1 MAEQT
6 SPGRA
11 LGDRTIPDRAGPNRT
26 IPDRAEVVV
35 VGGGIVGCAVAYHL
49 VRRGI
54 TDVLLLE
61 QNQLTSGTT
70 WHAAGLAAQLKST
83 YSLTKLATYSV
94 RLFEALEDETG
105 QATGFRAPGSISV
118 ASDAERWEEIL
129 RGASMGATVGV
140 ESRQIDMDELAEMW
154 PLMRTDDLVGAL
166 YLPDDGLVSPVD
178 ATMALAKG
186 ARAHGC
192 RIIEGV
198 AVTGLETRNG
208 AICGVRTE
216 LTPGAASGTGDAAG
230 GDHLVETETVVL
242 ATGMW
247 TRHLA
252 AQIGVNVPLQAC
264 EHFYV
269 VTEPL
274 EGLDTST
281 PIVRDPTNYTYF
293 KEETGKLMVGFF
305 EPEAKVWR
313 LDGIPRDFKFGTLD
327 EDWDHVGPV
336 FERSCH
342 RVPALADCGVQLFFN
357 GPESFTP
364 DGTYYLGEA
373 PEVDGCFVAAGFNS
387 VGIQS
392 AGGAGWVLADWIADR
407 HPPMDLSA
415 VDIRRAMPFQADNGY
430 LAERISE
437 SLGLLYAM
445 HWPFF
450 QYTSSRDQRRSAL
463 HDAMDAAG
471 AVFGETAGWERAN
484 WFADPGQEREYRYSY
499 GKQNWFDNSGRE
511 CDAVRNGVAVFD
523 QSSFAKFTVRGPDAL
538 DVLDT
543 LSVASVDVPAGRAVY
558 TQWCNERGG
567 IEADL
572 TVTRLGDDEFW
583 VVTSAASQTRDWAWL
598 RRHCRGRDV
607 DIADV
612 TDDWAVLG
620 LMGPRSR
627 ELLSCVT
634 DAALDNESFPFG
646 AARHIAIRRG
656 SPLRDP
662 VAPHRDTAGS
672 AEVLAVRM
680 SYVGELGWELYVP
693 NQRAVAV
700 YEALRNAAAAAD
712 GLDLAHAG
720 YHAMNTLRLE
730 CGYRHWGHDISDE
743 DTPLE
748 AGLGF
753 AIAWDKQ
760 RDFIG
765 RAALELQ
772 RHEPR
777 TRRLIQ
783 FRIEDPDLLAYHDE
797 PIRRDG
803 ELVGRVTSAMWSYT
817 EDRCLAMGYVTH
829 PTAADP
835 EPQAVTK
842 SWLEAGSFDIEIAG
856 RRIAATPSIRSFYD
870 PTNQRV
876 RL

>member
-11 LGDRTIPDRAGPNRT
+11 LGDRSLPDRAASKRT

-35 VGGGIVGCAVAYHL
+35 VGGGVVGCAVAYHL

-83 YSLTKLATYSV
+83 YSLTKLATYTV

-129 RGASMGATVGV
+129 RGASMGRSIGV
-140 ESRQIDMDELAEMW
+140 ESRELDMDELSEMW

-166 YLPDDGLVSPVD
+166 YLPDDGMVSPVD
-178 ATMALAKG
+178 VTMALAKG
-186 ARAHGC
+186 ARARGC

-198 AVTGLETRNG
+198 AVAGLETRNG
-208 AICGVRTE
+208 AISGVRTE
-216 LTPGAASGTGDAAG
+216 LTSGVASGAG
-230 GDHLVETETVVL
+230 GDHLIETETVVL

-274 EGLDTST
+274 DDLDTST

-313 LDGIPRDFKFGTLD
+313 LDGIPRDFKFGTLP

-342 RVPALADCGVQLFFN
+342 RVPTLADCGVQLFFN

-407 HPPMDLSA
+407 HPPMDLCA

-450 QYTSSRDQRRSAL
+450 QYTSARDQRRSAL

-484 WFADPGQEREYRYSY
+484 WFAEQGQEREYRYSY
-499 GKQNWFDNSGRE
+499 GKQNWFKNSGRE

-523 QSSFAKFTVRGPDAL
+523 QSSFVKFTVRGPDAL

-572 TVTRLGDDEFW
+572 TVTRLGDDDFW
-583 VVTSAASQTRDWAWL
+583 VVTSAACQTRDWAWL

-612 TDDWAVLG
+612 TDEWAVLG
-620 LMGPRSR
+620 LMGPHSR
-627 ELLSCVT
+627 DLLSRVT
-634 DAALDNESFPFG
+634 DAALDNESFGFG
-646 AARHIAIRRG
+646 DAQHI
-656 SPLRDP
+656 D
-662 VAPHRDTAGS
+662 VASSTGPIA
-672 AEVLAVRM
+672 VLAVRM

-693 NQRAVAV
+693 NAGAVAV
-700 YEALRNAAAAAD
+700 YEALRDAAEDAD
-712 GLDLAHAG
+712 GLELAHAG

-753 AIAWDKQ
+753 AIAWDKP

-765 RAALELQ
+765 RAALEAQ

-777 TRRLIQ
+777 THRLVQ
-783 FRIEDPDLLAYHDE
+783 FRLEDPDVLAYHDE

-842 SWLEAGSFDIEIAG
+842 SWLDAGSFDIEIAG

>member
-1 MAEQT
+1 MAEQA

-11 LGDRTIPDRAGPNRT
+11 LGDRSLPDRAGPNRT

-61 QNQLTSGTT
+61 QNQLTAGTT
-70 WHAAGLAAQLKST
+70 WHAAGLAAQLKAT

-208 AICGVRTE
+208 AICGVRAETM
-216 LTPGAASGTGDAAG
+216 PGSASGTGEAAE
-230 GDHLVETETVVL
+230 GDRFIETETVVL

-313 LDGIPRDFKFGTLD
+313 LDGIPRDFKFGTLP

-583 VVTSAASQTRDWAWL
+583 IVTSAASQTRDWAWL

-627 ELLSCVT
+627 ELLSLVT
-634 DAALDNESFPFG
+634 DAALDNESFGFG
-646 AARHIAIRRG
+646 AAQHIE
-656 SPLRDP
+656 
-662 VAPHRDTAGS
+662 VTAS
-672 AEVLAVRM
+672 AGPIAVLAVRM

-693 NQRAVAV
+693 NQRAAAV
-700 YEALRNAAAAAD
+700 YGALRDAAAAAD

-753 AIAWDKQ
+753 AIAWGKQ

-765 RAALELQ
+765 RAALEAQ

-783 FRIEDPDLLAYHDE
+783 FRLEDPDLLAYHDE

-876 RL
+876 HL

>member
-1 MAEQT
+1 MADQT
-6 SPGRA
+6 LPQ
-11 LGDRTIPDRAGPNRT
+11 RAGTSRT

-35 VGGGIVGCAVAYHL
+35 VGGGIVGCAIAYHL

-54 TDVLLLE
+54 RDVLLLE
-61 QNQLTSGTT
+61 QNQLTAGTT
-70 WHAAGLAAQLKST
+70 WHAAGLAAQLKAT

-94 RLFEALEDETG
+94 RLFEALEVETG

-140 ESRQIDMDELAEMW
+140 ESRQIDMDELSEMW

-198 AVTGLETRNG
+198 AVTGLETRDG
-208 AICGVRTE
+208 AVCGVRTE
-216 LTPGAASGTGDAAG
+216 SSPHGDE
-230 GDHLVETETVVL
+230 GDHLIETETVVL

-281 PIVRDPTNYTYF
+281 PIVRDPTNFTYF

-305 EPEAKVWR
+305 EPQAKVWR
-313 LDGIPRDFKFGTLD
+313 LDGIPRDFKFGTLP

-415 VDIRRAMPFQADNGY
+415 VDIRRAMPFQADDGY

-450 QYTSSRDQRRSAL
+450 QYTSARDQRRSAL
-463 HDAMDAAG
+463 HDAMDVAG

-484 WFADPGQEREYRYSY
+484 WFAEPGQEREYRYSY
-499 GKQNWFDNSGRE
+499 GKQNWFENSGRE
-511 CDAVRNGVAVFD
+511 CDAVRNGVALFD
-523 QSSFAKFTVRGPDAL
+523 QSSFAKFTVSGPDAL

-543 LSVASVDVPAGRAVY
+543 LSVASIDVPAGRAVY

-572 TVTRLGDDEFW
+572 TVTRLRDDEFW

-598 RRHCRGRDV
+598 RRNCRGRDV
-607 DIADV
+607 EAADV

-620 LMGPRSR
+620 LMGPHSR
-627 ELLSCVT
+627 DLLSRVT
-634 DAALDNESFPFG
+634 EASLGNESFGFG
-646 AARHIAIRRG
+646 AARHIDVGTSAG
-656 SPLRDP
+656 P
-662 VAPHRDTAGS
+662 TA
-672 AEVLAVRM
+672 VLAVRM

-693 NQRAVAV
+693 NERAVAV
-700 YEALRNAAAAAD
+700 YEALRDAAEIAE
-712 GLDLAHAG
+712 GLELAHAG

-743 DTPLE
+743 DSPLE
-748 AGLGF
+748 SGLGF
-753 AIAWDKQ
+753 AIAWDKP

-765 RAALELQ
+765 RSALEAQ

-783 FRIEDPDLLAYHDE
+783 FRLEDPDVLAYHDE

-829 PTAADP
+829 PAAADP

-842 SWLEAGSFDIEIAG
+842 SWLDAGSFDIEIAG

-876 RL
+876 RM

>member
-1 MAEQT
+1 MADQT
-6 SPGRA
+6 LSQRA
-11 LGDRTIPDRAGPNRT
+11 TPNRT

-35 VGGGIVGCAVAYHL
+35 VGGGIVGCAIAYHL

-54 TDVLLLE
+54 RDVLLLE
-61 QNQLTSGTT
+61 QNQLTAGTT
-70 WHAAGLAAQLKST
+70 WHAAGLAAQLKAT

-140 ESRQIDMDELAEMW
+140 ESRQIDMDELSEMW

-198 AVTGLETRNG
+198 AVTGLETRDG
-208 AICGVRTE
+208 AVCGVRTE
-216 LTPGAASGTGDAAG
+216 SSPHGDE
-230 GDHLVETETVVL
+230 GDHLIETETVVL

-274 EGLDTST
+274 EGLDTAT
-281 PIVRDPTNYTYF
+281 PIVRDPTNFTYF

-305 EPEAKVWR
+305 EPQAKVWR
-313 LDGIPRDFKFGTLD
+313 LDGIPRDFKFGTLP

-407 HPPMDLSA
+407 HPPLDLSA
-415 VDIRRAMPFQADNGY
+415 VDIRRAMAFQADDGY

-450 QYTSSRDQRRSAL
+450 QYTSARDQRRSAL
-463 HDAMDAAG
+463 HDAMDVAG

-484 WFADPGQEREYRYSY
+484 WFAEPGQEREYRYSY
-499 GKQNWFDNSGRE
+499 GKQNWFENSGRE
-511 CDAVRNGVAVFD
+511 CDAVRNGVALFD
-523 QSSFAKFTVRGPDAL
+523 QSSFAKFTVSGPDAL

-543 LSVASVDVPAGRAVY
+543 LSVASIDVPAGRAVY

-572 TVTRLGDDEFW
+572 TVTRLGDDDFW

-598 RRHCRGRDV
+598 RRNCRGRDV
-607 DIADV
+607 KIADV
-612 TDDWAVLG
+612 TEDWAVLG
-620 LMGPRSR
+620 LMGPHSR
-627 ELLSCVT
+627 DLLSKVT
-634 DAALDNESFPFG
+634 EAGLDNESFGFG
-646 AARHIAIRRG
+646 AARHIDVETSAG
-656 SPLRDP
+656 P
-662 VAPHRDTAGS
+662 TA
-672 AEVLAVRM
+672 VLAVRM

-693 NQRAVAV
+693 NERAVAV
-700 YEALRNAAAAAD
+700 YEALRDAAEIAE
-712 GLDLAHAG
+712 GLELAHAG

-743 DTPLE
+743 DSPLE
-748 AGLGF
+748 SGLGF
-753 AIAWDKQ
+753 AIAWDKPC
-760 RDFIG
+760 DFIG
-765 RAALELQ
+765 RAALEAQ

-783 FRIEDPDLLAYHDE
+783 FRLEDPDVLAYHDE

-817 EDRCLAMGYVTH
+817 EDRCLAMGYITH
-829 PTAADP
+829 PSAADP

-876 RL
+876 RR

>member
-1 MAEQT
+1 MTDQHL
-6 SPGRA
+6 PQRA
-11 LGDRTIPDRAGPNRT
+11 VTNRT

-35 VGGGIVGCAVAYHL
+35 VGGGIVGCAIAYHL

-61 QNQLTSGTT
+61 QNQLTAGTT
-70 WHAAGLAAQLKST
+70 WHAAGLAAQLKAT

-118 ASDAERWEEIL
+118 ASDEERWEEIL

-140 ESRQIDMDELAEMW
+140 ESRRIDMDELAEMW

-198 AVTGLETRNG
+198 AVTGLETRGG

-216 LTPGAASGTGDAAG
+216 LMPGTASGAG
-230 GDHLVETETVVL
+230 ELMPGTASGAGEPAGVEGHLVETETVVL

-305 EPEAKVWR
+305 EPAAKVWR
-313 LDGIPRDFKFGTLD
+313 LDGIPRDFKFGTLP

-407 HPPMDLSA
+407 HPPMDLCA

-450 QYTSSRDQRRSAL
+450 QYTSARDQRRSAL

-484 WFADPGQEREYRYSY
+484 WFAEPGQERQYRYSY
-499 GKQNWFDNSGRE
+499 GKQNWWANAGRE

-523 QSSFAKFTVRGPDAL
+523 QSSFVKFTVRGPDAL

-583 VVTSAASQTRDWAWL
+583 VVTSAACQTRDWAWL

-612 TDDWAVLG
+612 TDEWAVLG
-620 LMGPRSR
+620 LMGPHSR
-627 ELLSCVT
+627 DLLSRVT
-634 DAALDNESFPFG
+634 DAALDNESFGFG
-646 AARHIAIRRG
+646 AAQHI
-656 SPLRDP
+656 D
-662 VAPHRDTAGS
+662 VS
-672 AEVLAVRM
+672 ASTGPIAVLAVRM

-693 NQRAVAV
+693 NAGAVAV
-700 YEALRNAAAAAD
+700 YETLRDAAKDAD
-712 GLDLAHAG
+712 GLELAHAG

-760 RDFIG
+760 RNFIG
-765 RAALELQ
+765 RAALEAQ

-783 FRIEDPDLLAYHDE
+783 FRLDDPDVLAYHDE

-803 ELVGRVTSAMWSYT
+803 ALVGRVTSAMWSYT

-829 PTAADP
+829 PAAASL

-842 SWLEAGSFDIEIAG
+842 SWLDAGSFDIEIAG

>member
-1 MAEQT
+1 MADQ
-6 SPGRA
+6 PLPQRA
-11 LGDRTIPDRAGPNRT
+11 VTDRTL
-26 IPDRAEVVV
+26 PDRAEVVV
-35 VGGGIVGCAVAYHL
+35 VGGGIVGCAIAYHL

-54 TDVLLLE
+54 RDVLLLE
-61 QNQLTSGTT
+61 QNQLTAGTT
-70 WHAAGLAAQLKST
+70 WHAAGLAAQLKAT

-140 ESRQIDMDELAEMW
+140 ESRQIDMDELSEMW
-154 PLMRTDDLVGAL
+154 PLIRTDDLVGAL

-208 AICGVRTE
+208 AISGVRTE
-216 LTPGAASGTGDAAG
+216 SKPVAGIGAGEAAEAEG
-230 GDHLVETETVVL
+230 HLIETETVVL

-274 EGLDTST
+274 AGLDTST
-281 PIVRDPTNYTYF
+281 PILRDPTNFTYF

-305 EPEAKVWR
+305 EPQAKVWR
-313 LDGIPRDFKFGTLD
+313 LDGIPRDFSFGTLD

-407 HPPMDLSA
+407 HPPMDLCA

-450 QYTSSRDQRRSAL
+450 QYTSARDQRRSVL

-484 WFADPGQEREYRYSY
+484 WFAEPGQEREYRYSY
-499 GKQNWFDNSGRE
+499 GKQNWFENSGRE
-511 CDAVRNGVAVFD
+511 CDAVRNGVALFD
-523 QSSFAKFTVRGPDAL
+523 QSSFAKFTVSGPDAL

-543 LSVASVDVPAGRAVY
+543 LSVASIDVPAGRAVY

-572 TVTRLGDDEFW
+572 TVTRLGDDDFW

-607 DIADV
+607 EIADI

-620 LMGPRSR
+620 LMGPHSR
-627 ELLSCVT
+627 DLLSRVT
-634 DAALDNESFPFG
+634 EAGLDNESFGFG
-646 AARHIAIRRG
+646 AARHI
-656 SPLRDP
+656 D
-662 VAPHRDTAGS
+662 VATAAGPT
-672 AEVLAVRM
+672 AVLAVRM

-693 NQRAVAV
+693 NEQVVAV
-700 YEALRNAAAAAD
+700 YEALRDAAAD
-712 GLDLAHAG
+712 ADGLELAHAG

-743 DTPLE
+743 DSPLE
-748 AGLGF
+748 SGLGF
-753 AIAWDKQ
+753 AIAWDKE

-765 RAALELQ
+765 RSALEAQ

-783 FRIEDPDLLAYHDE
+783 FRLEDPDLLAYHDE

-829 PTAADP
+829 LSAADP
-835 EPQAVTK
+835 APQAVTK
-842 SWLEAGSFDIEIAG
+842 SWLDAGSFDIEIAG